1 MNSSF
6 SKKRHIQESNRLL
19 ETRLLGRKVIFEYD
33 IDDDNKSTVEQELSS
48 VSSDIQ
54 ELNPELDFSTTE
66 SAQDSLDNSDVCLI
80 GDDINGYVTK
90 KFGQKI
96 KEMFPDKFQEVIKT
110 MSDSINKFI
119 DFLATLKLG
128 DLKSLLKNL
137 KSKIKEGGGKV
148 VSEGILKE
156 FFGTSMALVSIGAF
170 SMPALVLTIASTVL
184 VVLIGLWLLNAILC
198 SFNISITSKKRCRV
212 RSFSWGQCK

>member
-66 SAQDSLDNSDVCLI
+66 SAQASLDNSDVCLI